1 MKMHMMFKFIMA
13 IFHKMMVIKPQ
24 KPNFETLA
32 ETFNQSHVIEFLHR
46 FKIIYSFFVQKVK
59 CRL

>member
-1 MKMHMMFKFIMA
+1 MFKFIMA
-13 IFHKMMVIKPQ
+13 IFHKRMVIKPQ